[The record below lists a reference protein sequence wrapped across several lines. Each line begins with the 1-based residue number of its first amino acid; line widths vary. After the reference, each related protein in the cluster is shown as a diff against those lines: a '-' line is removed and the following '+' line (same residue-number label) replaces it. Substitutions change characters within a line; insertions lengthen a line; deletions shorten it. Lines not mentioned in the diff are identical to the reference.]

1 MGDSEK
7 QDGNHSENIDE
18 EYIKAGVI
26 ILNLL
31 ESQKRDVIKTMHD
44 SKEEREDSIEKSKAM
59 LEKHIGEKAFLAA
72 RQKET
77 MARAA
82 KMINDGELGE
92 IVKKLDKEIGVK
104 AFLAASAKE
113 RDEYLKRIQIPPEHF
128 RGIQEKIGE
137 TVAAHAMASD
147 RIRASS
153 LQMVSTKEDR
163 VQRMKDAT
171 TNLEKSDAL
180 TSRALVAEKQKQHG
194 AQLGDKEER
203 VQRMKD
209 AAESLEQDPAFLKK
223 QKKADDDS

>member
-1 MGDSEK
+1 MSEQEK
-7 QDGNHSENIDE
+7 KESENGDEIDE

-44 SKEEREDSIEKSKAM
+44 TKEEREDSIEKTKAM
-59 LEKHIGEKAFLAA
+59 LEKHIGEKAFLAS

-77 MARAA
+77 MAKAA
-82 KMINDGELGE
+82 KLISEGELGDV
-92 IVKKLDKEIGVK
+92 IKKLDKEIGIK

-113 RDEYLKRIQIPPEHF
+113 RDEYLKKIQIPPEHF
-128 RGIQEKIGE
+128 RGIQEKIGD
-137 TVAAHAMASD
+137 TVAAHAIASD

-153 LQMVSTKEDR
+153 QQMLSTKDDR

-171 TNLEKSDAL
+171 STLEKSSAIA
-180 TSRALVAEKQKQHG
+180 SRAMVAEKQKQQS
-194 AQLGDKEER
+194 AQLGDKQDR

-223 QKKADDDS
+223 QKKEDED